1 MTSVV
6 GSQHGTGLVRHPSKP
21 PASSEAF
28 PGKSGES
35 VGHLAKASV
44 CETDDSEP
52 NAQGKAA
59 SRIARMDLTVLSP
72 TGSGEHQEPGAAV
85 PTDQDA
91 GDTQASDPS
100 L

>member
-6 GSQHGTGLVRHPSKP
+6 GSQHGTSLVHHPSKTR
-21 PASSEAF
+21 ASSEAF
-28 PGKSGES
+28 PGNSAES

-44 CETDDSEP
+44 SETDASDP

-72 TGSGEHQEPGAAV
+72 TGPDDQEPGAGS
-85 PTDQDA
+85 DA
-91 GDTQASDPS
+91 TTEGTPS
-100 L
+100 V

>member
-6 GSQHGTGLVRHPSKP
+6 GSQHGTSLVHHPNKP
-21 PASSEAF
+21 NASSEAF
-28 PGKSGES
+28 PGKSAES

-44 CETDDSEP
+44 SETDDSEP

-72 TGSGEHQEPGAAV
+72 TSSGEGQEPDAAA
-85 PTDQDA
+85 PADQDA
-91 GDTQASDPS
+91 GDTETSDPS
-100 L
+100 I

>member
-6 GSQHGTGLVRHPSKP
+6 GSRHGTSLVHHPGKTHV
-21 PASSEAF
+21 SSEAF
-28 PGKSGES
+28 LGNSAES

-44 CETDDSEP
+44 SETDASDP

-72 TGSGEHQEPGAAV
+72 TGSGEGQGADAAASA
-85 PTDQDA
+85 DQDA
-91 GDTQASDPS
+91 GDTEASDLS
-100 L
+100 V